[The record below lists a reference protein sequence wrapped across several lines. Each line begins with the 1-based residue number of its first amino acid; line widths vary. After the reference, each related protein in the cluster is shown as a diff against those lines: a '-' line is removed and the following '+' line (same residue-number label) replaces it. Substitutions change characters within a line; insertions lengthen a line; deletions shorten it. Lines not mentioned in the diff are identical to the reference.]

1 MAYLFYDGNSL
12 ESLQHTAYPFE
23 DSLVKIWL
31 SPKIPMP
38 LHNLGHE
45 LDL

>member
-12 ESLQHTAYPFE
+12 ESLQHTAYRFE
-23 DSLVKIWL
+23 NSLLKIWL
-31 SPKIPMP
+31 SLKIPIP

>member
-12 ESLQHTAYPFE
+12 DSLQHAAYRFE
-23 DSLVKIWL
+23 NSLVKIWL
-31 SPKIPMP
+31 SPKIPMS

-45 LDL
+45 LAH